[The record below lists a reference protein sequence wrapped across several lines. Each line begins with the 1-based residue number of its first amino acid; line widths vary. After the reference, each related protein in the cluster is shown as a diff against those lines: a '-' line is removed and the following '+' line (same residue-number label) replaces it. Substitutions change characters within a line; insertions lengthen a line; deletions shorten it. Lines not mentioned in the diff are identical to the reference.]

1 VSVKAVKWV
10 AGLSQVPPPARV
22 LLFLLAEYAGKDGS
36 CWPSNET
43 LRQASGL
50 GRAQFF
56 KWRKW
61 LVQNGYVSV
70 SGETFRLLFQSGKPD
85 SCSPEN
91 RTNQSGKPDKK
102 VRKTG
107 LAHKKPVRKT
117 GLDSPENRTLGVDT
131 QYNHR
136 TTIEP
141 LISPAEKKSA
151 GQNFETKK
159 RERDPFFDAL
169 VHVLKMDPSVGRNGG
184 RIGKLKKVL
193 LDAKPPYTPEEV
205 LEFGRQFARSH
216 PYVQTPTPAQV
227 EAGIGVVRKLFNPVK
242 ARQEEPLL
250 ETVPDDFGDIPF

>member
-10 AGLSQVPPPARV
+10 MGLATVPPPARV
-22 LLFLLAEYAGKDGS
+22 LLFVLAEYTGKDGS

-50 GRAQFF
+50 GLSQF
-56 KWRKW
+56 KVWRKW
-61 LVQNGYVSV
+61 LLDKGYISHD
-70 SGETFRLLFQSGKPD
+70 GKAYRMAGIPAND
-85 SCSPEN
+85 RPEN
-91 RTNQSGKPDKK
+91 RPEKAGKPARKS
-102 VRKTG
+102 RKTG
-107 LAHKKPVRKT
+107 QTDAQKGRKT
-117 GLDSPENRTLGVDT
+117 GQARPENRLSDT
-131 QYNHR
+131 GTHNNHR

-141 LISPAEKKSA
+141 LIFPAEKKSA
-151 GQNFETKK
+151 GQNSETKK

-169 VHVLKMDPSVGRNGG
+169 VYVLKMDPSVGRNGA

-193 LDAKPPYTPEEV
+193 LDAKPPYTPEDV